1 MQQAYG
7 CRVLAPSAIQP
18 RRYSPAVI
26 HPISLL
32 PPALWE
38 KFLFHFERTLADLE
52 ALPKLARD
60 RAIRC
65 LRTGGVAA

>member
-1 MQQAYG
+1 MLGGLQADLQLG
-7 CRVLAPSAIQP
+7 
-18 RRYSPAVI
+18 
-26 HPISLL
+26 L
-32 PPALWE
+32 PPALWD

-52 ALPKLARD
+52 ALPREAKD